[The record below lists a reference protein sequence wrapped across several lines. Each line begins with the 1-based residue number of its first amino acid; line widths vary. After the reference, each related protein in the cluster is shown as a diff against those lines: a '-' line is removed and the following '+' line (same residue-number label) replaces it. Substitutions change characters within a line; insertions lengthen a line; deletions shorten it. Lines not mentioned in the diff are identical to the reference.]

1 MGITAMAVGG
11 TCGILAKGT
20 VNRLM
25 KVSLRRG
32 EQRKRKATT
41 GDEPS
46 KDSESTCE
54 RVLNIPQLSRFV
66 SLGLRGGRRRVGSPY
81 VGEAEPLD

>member
-11 TCGILAKGT
+11 TFGILAKGT

-32 EQRKRKATT
+32 EQQIAGQRTT
-41 GDEPS
+41 RALEVDHLKGFLVN
-46 KDSESTCE
+46 ST
-54 RVLNIPQLSRFV
+54 RRLLP
-66 SLGLRGGRRRVGSPY
+66 LGG
-81 VGEAEPLD
+81 